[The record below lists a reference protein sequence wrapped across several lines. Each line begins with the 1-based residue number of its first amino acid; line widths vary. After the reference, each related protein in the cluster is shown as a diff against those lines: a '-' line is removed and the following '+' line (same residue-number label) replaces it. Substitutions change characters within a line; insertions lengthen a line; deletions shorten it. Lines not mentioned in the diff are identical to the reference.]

1 MALPNQDILR
11 NTHDFFV
18 QVVSQKLG
26 HAIPLPA
33 GLDSSQPD
41 LIVRWINLLDLAIS
55 PPMLRDALREKTSL
69 ATNVSLLK
77 YYISKEKRPDTDR
90 DKTDFIVTSMF
101 RSPDPEDLWDAR
113 GVFFGGGKTYPLFEP
128 QLVKMLGLI
137 AVPDLPDEHRQLIRE
152 FDFIAEEVE
161 DYRFFDALIDSGV
174 MQRVR
179 DIKHSLGSS
188 FYHPTALAAIAAYNV
203 FFGVRFDRLF
213 REATQQ
219 IREFAA
225 KVQAEGGSIMTRVD
239 GDVIVK
245 QLADVQ
251 EERILETEYGKA
263 QDDFRQLSKYK
274 KAVDH
279 RRGVKE
285 TAAAAKAASSP
296 STATPRRPPSIM
308 PPSPL
313 EFFGADSPQPGPEEV
328 TGSVSSE
335 DGKLKEMT
343 ETIRHFIRAADP
355 KSAHIVPVRFGNLIL
370 TPQEADAFRAD
381 YFAEKSFRADYVNA
395 LISIVSLIGR
405 MGIELADFKAKRSS
419 AYLWKPHADSLS
431 KLLQV
436 GSEINTRAM
445 TVSGL
450 AERRGLMDKTT
461 ALNASLVKLRDQVQ
475 IVAAALQTLGGKSRD
490 AY

>member
-1 MALPNQDILR
+1 MALPNQEILR
-11 NTHDFFV
+11 TTHDFFI

-26 HAIPLPA
+26 HDIPLPA
-33 GLDSSQPD
+33 GRESGSPD
-41 LIVRWINLLDLAIS
+41 LLIRWLNVLDLAITA
-55 PPMLRDALREKTSL
+55 PMMRDALRDKTSQT
-69 ATNVSLLK
+69 TNIALLR
-77 YYISKEKRPDTDR
+77 YYISKVNRPDTDR

-101 RSPDPEDLWDAR
+101 RSPESEDLWDAR

-128 QLVKMLGLI
+128 QLIKMLGLV
-137 AVPDLPDEHRQLIRE
+137 AVPELPDEHRQLIRE

-179 DIKHSLGSS
+179 DIKHSLGAS
-188 FYHPTALAAIAAYNV
+188 FYHPTALASIAAYNV

-213 REATQQ
+213 HEATQQ
-219 IREFAA
+219 IKEFAT

-251 EERILETEYGKA
+251 EEKILETEYGKA

-285 TAAAAKAASSP
+285 TAAAAKAASAP
-296 STATPRRPPSIM
+296 INATPKRQPSIM
-308 PPSPL
+308 PPSPI

-328 TGSVSSE
+328 TASSSSE
-335 DGKLKEMT
+335 DTKLKEMT

-381 YFAEKSFRADYVNA
+381 YFSEKSFRADYVNA
-395 LISIVSLIGR
+395 LISIVSLVGR
-405 MGIELADFKAKRSS
+405 MGIELADFKSKRTS

-431 KLLQV
+431 KLLQI

-445 TVSGL
+445 AVSGL

-461 ALNASLVKLRDQVQ
+461 ALNTSLVKLRDQVQ
-475 IVAAALQTLGGKSRD
+475 IVAAALQTLGGASRD